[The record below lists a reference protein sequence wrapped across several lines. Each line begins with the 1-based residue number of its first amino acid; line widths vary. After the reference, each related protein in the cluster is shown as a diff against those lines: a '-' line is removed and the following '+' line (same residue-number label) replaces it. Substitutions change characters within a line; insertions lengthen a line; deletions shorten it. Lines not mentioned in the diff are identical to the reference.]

1 MISIIVPI
9 LNEAS
14 NIKTCIEKIK
24 KLKGEKEIIFVDGGS
39 KDNPK
44 KIIGNSGKYIL
55 TDSGRAK
62 QMNAGAELSEG
73 EILLFLHCDTSLP
86 SKSLE
91 TVRIVLKE
99 NKIIGGGFLH
109 SFDKNNLFCRIISL
123 SANIRTFTSHIFFG
137 DQAIFIRKSTFSE
150 MNGYRELPLFEDWDF
165 SSRMKKFGKT
175 KVIKK
180 RICTSSR
187 RIKHWGKIKTL
198 YIWWGLSI
206 LYLIGFSEKKLAEFY
221 KNVR

>member
-24 KLKGEKEIIFVDGGS
+24 KLKGEKEIIFVDSDS

-62 QMNAGAELSEG
+62 QMNAGAELSKG

-86 SKSLE
+86 PKSLE
-91 TVRIVLKE
+91 TIRIVLKE

-109 SFDKNNLFCRIISL
+109 SFDKNNLFCRMISL

-137 DQAIFIRKSTFSE
+137 DQAIFIRKSTFTE

-165 SSRMKKFGKT
+165 SSRMKKFGKI
-175 KVIKK
+175 KIIKK
-180 RICTSSR
+180 SICTSSR

-206 LYLIGFSEKKLAEFY
+206 LYLVGFSEKKLAKLY

>member
-109 SFDKNNLFCRIISL
+109 SFDKNNLFCR
-123 SANIRTFTSHIFFG
+123 
-137 DQAIFIRKSTFSE
+137 
-150 MNGYRELPLFEDWDF
+150 Y
-165 SSRMKKFGKT
+165 KK
-175 KVIKK
+175 
-180 RICTSSR
+180 
-187 RIKHWGKIKTL
+187 
-198 YIWWGLSI
+198 
-206 LYLIGFSEKKLAEFY
+206 
-221 KNVR
+221 